1 MSQNL
6 KLKCRWPVA
15 TNFSNLFNCC
25 LFQPELVQQT
35 SVLFCIIQTSK
46 NSASD
51 IIFSLLSIMVNLILD
66 QFLIFFPLTKKKL
79 DYFPYYQSKFID
91 LFLIFY
97 LLLSRIVVQ
106 QVNMLKPLLLNQ
118 TKIILIYFSRTTA
131 HQQSTVK

>member
-1 MSQNL
+1 MQQICLTCFIAVLFN
-6 KLKCRWPVA
+6 R
-15 TNFSNLFNCC
+15 NLF
-25 LFQPELVQQT
+25 QQA

-46 NSASD
+46 NSASE
-51 IIFSLLSIMVNLILD
+51 IIFSLLSIMDNLILD
-66 QFLIFFPLTKKKL
+66 QFLTFFPLTKKKL

-97 LLLSRIVVQ
+97 LLLSRTVVQ

-131 HQQSTVK
+131 HQQSIVK